1 MTDPTSIQALAI
13 KAQSTPGTFAT
24 PSSSTDV
31 IACANLTARPQAIT
45 AENPEYQGSIHQKG
59 PFVLGATWDVG
70 FDLMLR
76 GPGGSA
82 PPAADAF
89 IFGRVLRSLL
99 FTENIISTAIPAA
112 PEALGGTGATTSI
125 ANLGASALG
134 AGNDD
139 IYMGL
144 AIQLASL
151 GTIGQ
156 PASLAMIAD
165 YVSTGKLATI
175 AQTAGSAYTGNYQ
188 IPKQSAFTLAST
200 GTPPNLS
207 FSRWRGNY
215 RYDFVD
221 WTPTRG
227 VLTLSTTGR
236 SSGNEFCR
244 LSVSGTADLSAYA
257 ADTCPVAPSTL
268 AVPPYKGG
276 KLHIGGIALGGS
288 SVSVDIGPRSAAPP
302 NPNKTSGSDP
312 SQLVGTRR
320 SVTLNL
326 NQTAPSVMDFIA
338 MANAQTTYNIQ
349 ALYGLASG
357 NYVGVGL
364 SGVRF
369 NFPDPQDG
377 SDFFADT
384 IEGYID
390 DPSKSVAITFPY
402 Y

>member
-13 KAQSTPGTFAT
+13 KAQTTPGTFAT

-59 PFVLGATWDVG
+59 PLVLGETWEVG

-99 FTENIISTAIPAA
+99 FTENVVSSAIPAA
-112 PEALGGTGATTSI
+112 AEALGATGATTSI
-125 ANLGASALG
+125 ANLGATALG

-156 PASLAMIAD
+156 PASLAMVAD

-175 AQTAGSAYTGNYQ
+175 AQIAGSAYTGNYQ
-188 IPKQSAFTLAST
+188 IPKQLAYTLAAT

-207 FSRWRGNY
+207 LSRWRGNV

-227 VLTLSTTGR
+227 VLQLSTTGR
-236 SSGNEFCR
+236 SGGNEFCR
-244 LSVSGTADLSAYA
+244 LSVSGVADLSAYA
-257 ADTCPVAPSTL
+257 TDTAPVAPQTL

-276 KLHIGGIALGGS
+276 KLHIDGLALGGS
-288 SVSVDIGPRSAAPP
+288 SLSVDIGPRSAAPP

-320 SVTLNL
+320 SLSLNA
-326 NQTAPSVMDFIA
+326 NQVAPATKDFIA
-338 MANAQTTYNIQ
+338 MARAQSACNIQ

-357 NYVGVGL
+357 NYIAVGL

-390 DPSKSVAITFPY
+390 DPSKSVAISFIY